1 VIPVDRGYS
10 IMLYDIP
17 ATNIFNYL
25 TFFQIFS
32 LKQHWAYHIE
42 RKQAKQKH
50 STETKSVGNTNPT
63 KKGD

>member
-32 LKQHWAYHIE
+32 LSEDLMKVISEARRGH
-42 RKQAKQKH
+42 
-50 STETKSVGNTNPT
+50 
-63 KKGD
+63 